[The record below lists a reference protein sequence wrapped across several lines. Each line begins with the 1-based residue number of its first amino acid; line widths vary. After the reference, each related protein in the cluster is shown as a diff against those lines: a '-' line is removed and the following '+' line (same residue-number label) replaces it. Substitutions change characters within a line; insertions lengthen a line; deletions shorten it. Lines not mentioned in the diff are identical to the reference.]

1 MGPRTLLQLLSGIL
15 VLIETLAGECGVGRE
30 DHCGEGRGDR
40 PGV

>member
-30 DHCGEGRGDR
+30 DHCGEGREDR